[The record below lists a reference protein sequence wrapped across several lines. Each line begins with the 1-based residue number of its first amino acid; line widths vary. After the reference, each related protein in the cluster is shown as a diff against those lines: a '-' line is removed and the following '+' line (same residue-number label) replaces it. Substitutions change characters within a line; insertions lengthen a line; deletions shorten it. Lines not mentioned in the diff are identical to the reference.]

1 MICGAA
7 KVWRMTDKTF
17 YANLPFKH
25 QKNLLKQP
33 RIMKEKFIISTTN
46 NIENGIIQQYINVV
60 CTNIVIGTNIFSDF
74 AASLTDLF
82 GGRSDSYKR
91 KLEKIYQEAK
101 KELQAKAARMGAN
114 AIIGFQVDFDE
125 ISGKDKSM
133 FMVSASGTACKI
145 EYHAPQETV
154 HQPDIIS
161 QTDLDNEVKRRS
173 IIQWIKEGYDLNED
187 WAQFLI
193 ENPQTEI
200 IQNLALLYVESE
212 NRYKEDLSKMIV
224 SVLRAYPRQEV
235 IPILYHLYEINKDD
249 NKDKFFKLLNNCNL
263 FDASTIQEI
272 CSRDLHGGVRLLSLK
287 SEYYDAK
294 EISTMNQLCNFFETL
309 PDTGKI
315 ESVTTGVFNKKEQEK
330 FICEN
335 GHKNDIEKSFCSTC
349 GLNIKGINQKEVNYI
364 KEFKERVEILNMLS
378 RKNIPSSNEAQN

>member
-1 MICGAA
+1 
-7 KVWRMTDKTF
+7 
-17 YANLPFKH
+17 
-25 QKNLLKQP
+25 
-33 RIMKEKFIISTTN
+33 MKDKFIISTTN
-46 NIENGIIQQYINVV
+46 NIENGIIKQYIDVV
-60 CTNIVIGTNIFSDF
+60 STNIVIGTNVFSDF
-74 AASLTDLF
+74 AASFTDFF

-91 KLEKIYQEAK
+91 KLEQIYQESK
-101 KELQAKAARMGAN
+101 KELQAKAAKIGAN
-114 AIIGFQVDFDE
+114 AIVGFQVDFDE

-154 HQPDIIS
+154 NQPDIIS
-161 QTDLDNEVKRRS
+161 QTDLDNEIKRRS
-173 IIQWIKEGYDLNED
+173 IIQWIKEGYDLKED

-212 NRYKEDLSKMIV
+212 NRNNETLSKMIEG
-224 SVLRAYPRQEV
+224 VLRTYPRKEV
-235 IPILYHLYEINKDD
+235 IPTLYHLYEINKDY
-249 NKDKFFKLLNNCNL
+249 NKDKFFKILNNCNL
-263 FDASTIQEI
+263 FNASKIQDI
-272 CSRDLHGGVRLLSLK
+272 CSRDLRGGIRLLSLK

-335 GHKNDIEKSFCSTC
+335 GHKNDTNKTFCDTC
-349 GLNIKGINQKEVNYI
+349 GLNIKGINQKEVKYI
-364 KEFKERVEILNMLS
+364 EEFKERVEILNMMS
-378 RKNIPSSNEAQN
+378 RKDITASSETKE